1 MTRNTAEQL
10 YALMNGIGIATFFTF
25 GLGGIAIST
34 RFDLFWTTLLTMF
47 LIWFSSK
54 IVLMFADEC
63 EKDNK

>member
-1 MTRNTAEQL
+1 MTRKTAEQL

-54 IVLMFADEC
+54 LVLMFADEC
-63 EKDNK
+63 EKDDK

>member
-1 MTRNTAEQL
+1 MTRRTAEEL
-10 YALMNGIGIATFFTF
+10 YALMNGIGLAMFFTF

-54 IVLMFADEC
+54 LILMFADEC

>member
-1 MTRNTAEQL
+1 MTRRTAEEL

-54 IVLMFADEC
+54 LVLMFADEC

>member
-1 MTRNTAEQL
+1 MTRRTAEEL

-47 LIWFSSK
+47 LVWFSSK
-54 IVLMFADEC
+54 LVLMFADEC

>member
-1 MTRNTAEQL
+1 MTRKTAEGL

-63 EKDNK
+63 EKDDK

>member
-1 MTRNTAEQL
+1 MTRRTAEEL